1 VNNYGVDINW
11 YTDSTVTDHI
21 TGKLDKLTTK
31 DKYKGNDQV
40 LAANGTCIK
49 FCNIG
54 HTVINTPSH
63 TLHLNNVLHVPNA
76 SKNLIYVRRFYDNH
90 ASLEYFPHH
99 FLIKDLD
106 TRKVLLKAHVKMA
119 YIQYQLLGGKSSLPS
134 NQRCS
139 IGIVI

>member
-21 TGKLDKLTTK
+21 TGELDKLTTK

-40 LAANGTCIK
+40 LAANGTCINI
-49 FCNIG
+49 CNIG

-90 ASLEYFPHH
+90 ASLEYFLHH

-106 TRKVLLKAHVKMA
+106 TRKVLLKTHVKMA